1 MLDKVEAM
9 SFTPEPVRR
18 PREQVEK
25 QLRDAILSSTFK
37 RGERLPSEAE
47 LSRQFLVSR
56 STVREALRVLASEG
70 LISKVPG
77 AGGGSFV
84 QNVDHDSL
92 KTLLSGSLETILRFG
107 SLSID
112 EVNGVRRMLEV
123 PAARLAAKNRTEQ
136 QAAELGRLIER
147 QDEMAGQVALDSRDP
162 QLFELG
168 QSIYTLVAEASGNR
182 LLASFV
188 SAMSGVTIPVY
199 MRDLPAEDAAA
210 ARDLTRVL
218 VEAIIRGDGDEA
230 AAAAEAMASQLEVGQ
245 QHAPAQMVSQ

>member
-1 MLDKVEAM
+1 
-9 SFTPEPVRR
+9 
-18 PREQVEK
+18 VEK
-25 QLRDAILSSTFK
+25 QLRDAIVSSTFK

-47 LSRQFLVSR
+47 LSREFQVSR
-56 STVREALRVLASEG
+56 STVREALRALASEG
-70 LISKVPG
+70 LISKMPG

-92 KTLLSGSLETILRFG
+92 KSLLSGSLETILKFG

-112 EVNGVRRMLEV
+112 EINDVRRMLEV

-136 QAAELGRLIER
+136 QAAELSRLIER
-147 QDEMAGQVALDSRDP
+147 QNETAAQVERDSRDP
-162 QLFELG
+162 ELFELG

-199 MRDLPAEDAAA
+199 MRDLPAEDLAA
-210 ARDLTRVL
+210 ARDLTGVL
-218 VEAIIRGDGDEA
+218 VEAIIRGDGDKA
-230 AAAAEAMASQLEVGQ
+230 AAAMASQLDVV
-245 QHAPAQMVSQ
+245 QHQGRASTVS

>member
-1 MLDKVEAM
+1 MPF
-9 SFTPEPVRR
+9 SPEPVRR

-25 QLRDAILSSTFK
+25 QLRDAIMSSTFK

-47 LSRQFLVSR
+47 LSREFQVSR

-84 QNVDHDSL
+84 QKVDHESL
-92 KTLLSGSLETILRFG
+92 TSLISGSLETILKFG
-107 SLSID
+107 SLTMD
-112 EVNGVRRMLEV
+112 EINDVRRMLEV
-123 PAARLAAKNRTEQ
+123 PAARLAAQNRTQ
-136 QAAELGRLIER
+136 DQVAEFTRLIDR
-147 QDEMAGQVALDSRDP
+147 QNEMMNQPSRDSRDP
-162 QLFELG
+162 ELFELG
-168 QSIYTLVAEASGNR
+168 QSIFTLVAEASGNR

-210 ARDLTRVL
+210 ARDLTGVL
-218 VEAIIRGDGDEA
+218 VDAIVRGDGDKA
-230 AAAAEAMASQLEVGQ
+230 AAAMTSQLDMVHR
-245 QHAPAQMVSQ
+245 HAL

>member
-1 MLDKVEAM
+1 MLDKIEVM
-9 SFTPEPVRR
+9 PFSPEPVRR

-25 QLRDAILSSTFK
+25 QLRDAIVSSTFK

-47 LSRQFLVSR
+47 LSREFQVSR

-84 QNVDHDSL
+84 QNVDHESL
-92 KTLLSGSLETILRFG
+92 TNLISGSLETILKFG
-107 SLSID
+107 SLTMD
-112 EVNGVRRMLEV
+112 EINDVRRMLEV
-123 PAARLAAKNRTEQ
+123 PAARLAAQNRTEEQ
-136 QAAELGRLIER
+136 VAEFTRLIDR
-147 QDEMAGQVALDSRDP
+147 QNEMMSGPSRDARDP
-162 QLFELG
+162 ELFELG

-188 SAMSGVTIPVY
+188 SAMGGVTIPVY

-210 ARDLTRVL
+210 ARDLTGVL
-218 VEAIIRGDGDEA
+218 VDAIIRGDADKA
-230 AAAAEAMASQLEVGQ
+230 AAAVTSQLDMVRH
-245 QHAPAQMVSQ
+245 HAL

>member
-1 MLDKVEAM
+1 MPF
-9 SFTPEPVRR
+9 SPEPVRR

-25 QLRDAILSSTFK
+25 QLRDAIVSSTFK

-47 LSRQFLVSR
+47 LSREFQVSR

-84 QNVDHDSL
+84 QNVDHESL
-92 KTLLSGSLETILRFG
+92 TNLISGSLETILKFG
-107 SLSID
+107 SLTMD
-112 EVNGVRRMLEV
+112 EINDVRRMLEV
-123 PAARLAAKNRTEQ
+123 PAARLAAQNRTEEQ
-136 QAAELGRLIER
+136 VAEFTRLIDR
-147 QDEMAGQVALDSRDP
+147 QNEMMSGPSRDARDP
-162 QLFELG
+162 ELFELG

-188 SAMSGVTIPVY
+188 SAMGGVTIPVY

-210 ARDLTRVL
+210 ARDLTGVL
-218 VEAIIRGDGDEA
+218 VDAIIRGDADKA
-230 AAAAEAMASQLEVGQ
+230 AAAVTSQLDMVRH
-245 QHAPAQMVSQ
+245 HAL